1 MAVHPRAIF
10 FYYSIYFFISVMLKR
25 VIHSELLTDGSNDV
39 HLSDIYPPSDNEGN
53 VLEILAEIDVIQK
66 DLESK
71 QSGNN
76 DVNSISAAEQSL
88 ESCSNENE
96 ELLARLRRLENV
108 FNVTQSNLDLTDAS
122 LLELMYSKIQKK
134 IFSSIPETDE
144 ICNFNII
151 TGKCTNSCYCEFRPV
166 LGDYTPSRMCRL
178 IVPEKLNTS
187 CDPLQK
193 DPAWMIESA
202 KIVKKIVTTIVVSGA
217 ERIKDRA
224 PPSDSECSFSLKSMQ
239 CSPDDQCVFSYQFGD
254 YSLSRSC
261 RFKIEDE

>member
-1 MAVHPRAIF
+1 
-10 FYYSIYFFISVMLKR
+10 MLKI
-25 VIHSELLTDGSNDV
+25 VVHSELLSVGSNDV

-53 VLEILAEIDVIQK
+53 VLEILAEIDVKQK
-66 DLESK
+66 YFESK
-71 QSGNN
+71 QSENN
-76 DVNSISAAEQSL
+76 DVNSISAAEQLL

-122 LLELMYSKIQKK
+122 LLELMYSKIQKE

-151 TGKCTNSCYCEFRPV
+151 AGKCTNSCYCEFRPV
-166 LGDYTPSRMCRL
+166 FGDYTPSRMCRL
-178 IVPEKLNTS
+178 IVTENLNKS

-202 KIVKKIVTTIVVSGA
+202 KIVKKLVTTIVVSGA

-239 CSPDDQCVFSYQFGD
+239 CSPDDQCVFNYQFGD